1 MIFDE
6 QISRKPDHYPWTQDF
21 IEAMHNGFWTD
32 KEFSFQSD
40 KQDFMVSLDEQEREI
55 IVRALATIGQLEISV
70 KKFWAKL
77 GDNLPHPSLNDMGYV
92 MANTEVIHGDA
103 YERLL
108 EVLGI
113 DDAFEKILEL
123 DIIKGRVNY
132 LRKHLHKF
140 HADNRKQF
148 VYSLILFTLFVENI
162 ALFSQFYTISWFG
175 RYKNLLKDTNKQ
187 VEYTSREENLHAM
200 IGMKLINAIRK
211 EHPEL
216 FDEQLEAKILGEAE
230 QAVKYEMQIIEWI
243 VNGYESEKLN
253 SEVLK
258 EFVKNRMNESLKE
271 IGYDKIFDVDEE
283 VIAKTSWFDEQVL
296 GSNQSDFFHSRPV
309 EYSRA
314 GKCFAVEDIF

>member
-21 IEAMHNGFWTD
+21 IASMHNGFWTD
-32 KEFSFQSD
+32 KEFNFSSD
-40 KQDFMVSLDEQEREI
+40 VQDFRVSLTAQEREI
-55 IVRALATIGQLEISV
+55 IIRALATIGQLEISV

-77 GDNLPHPSLNDMGYV
+77 GDNLPHPSMNDMGYV

-113 DDAFEKILEL
+113 TDAFDNILEL

-140 HADNRKQF
+140 HSDNKRQF
-148 VYSLILFTLFVENI
+148 IYSLILFTLFVENT

-200 IGMKLINAIRK
+200 IGMKLINVIRK

-216 FDEQLEAKILGEAE
+216 FDEALEEKIRHEATD
-230 QAVKYEMQIIEWI
+230 ALKYEMQIVEWI
-243 VNGYESEKLN
+243 VNGYGAEKLN
-253 SEVLK
+253 SDILN
-258 EFVKNRMNESLKE
+258 EFIKNRLNESLQQ
-271 IGYDKIFDVDEE
+271 IGYKKIFEVDNEML
-283 VIAKTSWFDEQVL
+283 AKTTWFDEQVL
-296 GSNQSDFFHSRPV
+296 GNNATDFFHARPV
-309 EYSRA
+309 EYSR
-314 GKCFAVEDIF
+314 KSKSFAEEDLF